1 MKKIKHWVNGLSVKK
16 KLIFYGYLTITP
28 VLILVCLVL
37 LYNNYN
43 KIMYERLEN
52 DLSSVNTLA
61 DSIGVLQSDVK
72 DFSTYIC
79 INNDVQNLLT
89 ADDPEEKNGNARLWT
104 QEAPM
109 QIIQDMMALKG
120 HIKTIAIYP
129 ENGIRPYLRCMDAS
143 AYVPDM
149 KTVRASETYQETI
162 QSESRMVWKS
172 VPKGSGDTYETNRT
186 DKVVLYREIFDLT
199 QKKMLGYIVIGVS
212 QERFKEVC
220 GNAVKNRKESV
231 LVLDKN
237 GGELCRA
244 GIIDKEVE
252 DYLKN
257 ESFIKQNY
265 REKATDFTYKD
276 YNIVCNQ
283 NGKNASIIC
292 KIVPRYGLQMQIF
305 DIVYMPVNL
314 LIGMLI
320 GLMPL
325 LLIISNIVTK
335 PLHKLS
341 NAIERFSEGDF
352 EQQVEVTTQDEIGEV
367 AGCFNRMVGDIK
379 KLIDENYV
387 ITIKEKESELV
398 ALQAQINPHFLY
410 NTLDSLYWQATEV
423 GNDEIA
429 ESIMALSQ
437 LFRLVLNQ
445 GRKEVTVG
453 QETELVGRYLQIQK
467 MRFSKRLNYEIK
479 MDDSIMSAKIP
490 KLILQ
495 PFVENAVVHGFE
507 NISTPCWLTV
517 KGTKEGDFLRF
528 EIKDTG
534 IGMRREQMEAIW
546 ENDDSQYS
554 RQRIGRY
561 AIKNIKE
568 RLELKYG
575 DRFNLKISSEVGKGT
590 TVTLIVPFE
599 GGGQSSDEVIDRR

>member
-199 QKKMLGYIVIGVS
+199 QKKCLVI
-212 QERFKEVC
+212 
-220 GNAVKNRKESV
+220 
-231 LVLDKN
+231 
-237 GGELCRA
+237 
-244 GIIDKEVE
+244 
-252 DYLKN
+252 
-257 ESFIKQNY
+257 
-265 REKATDFTYKD
+265 
-276 YNIVCNQ
+276 
-283 NGKNASIIC
+283 
-292 KIVPRYGLQMQIF
+292 
-305 DIVYMPVNL
+305 
-314 LIGMLI
+314 
-320 GLMPL
+320 
-325 LLIISNIVTK
+325 
-335 PLHKLS
+335 LS
-341 NAIERFSEGDF
+341 
-352 EQQVEVTTQDEIGEV
+352 
-367 AGCFNRMVGDIK
+367 
-379 KLIDENYV
+379 
-387 ITIKEKESELV
+387 
-398 ALQAQINPHFLY
+398 
-410 NTLDSLYWQATEV
+410 
-423 GNDEIA
+423 
-429 ESIMALSQ
+429 
-437 LFRLVLNQ
+437 
-445 GRKEVTVG
+445 
-453 QETELVGRYLQIQK
+453 
-467 MRFSKRLNYEIK
+467 
-479 MDDSIMSAKIP
+479 
-490 KLILQ
+490 
-495 PFVENAVVHGFE
+495 
-507 NISTPCWLTV
+507 
-517 KGTKEGDFLRF
+517 
-528 EIKDTG
+528 
-534 IGMRREQMEAIW
+534 
-546 ENDDSQYS
+546 
-554 RQRIGRY
+554 
-561 AIKNIKE
+561 
-568 RLELKYG
+568 
-575 DRFNLKISSEVGKGT
+575 
-590 TVTLIVPFE
+590 
-599 GGGQSSDEVIDRR
+599 